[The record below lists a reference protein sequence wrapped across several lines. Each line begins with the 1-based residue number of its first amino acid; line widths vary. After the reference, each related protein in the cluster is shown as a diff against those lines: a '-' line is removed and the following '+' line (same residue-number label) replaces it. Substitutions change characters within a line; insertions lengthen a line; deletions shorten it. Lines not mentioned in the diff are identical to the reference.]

1 MVRRSARIETK
12 LTPKLWSRE
21 EDDDDYERPELR
33 TPEYSQR
40 ENIHRSPFGPRI
52 EDKLRILG
60 LRSTRRADLEQTDRS
75 RFFSRLKHLSG
86 DLEASRRK
94 EEERRIDSD
103 VELRSLEVLD
113 EDNDGPVFYSFGD
126 LASREDEYG
135 YLNGEN
141 ASDDDST
148 VSPEEE
154 HFEGSP
160 SPVQQQVSPP
170 GSNQRGPA
178 AYHVIK
184 SLYAGDGYEG
194 GHHSAKLTA
203 VLSDRAVISQSM
215 FRWIH
220 FARSSM
226 DIDDFSAQVALI
238 PGLSSAETAG
248 LRSMIASIKRDNV
261 LKVQVSD
268 GNLAKSVKG
277 LTPSPARPSLFRD
290 KTLGEYFI
298 NLEHQILHKTS
309 LGDGSAYRAT
319 EAMERS
325 AVHKLLESE
334 RQRLYETYSPKQQRD
349 FNRRVALFLLAD
361 AVFNFFFPQDMLGIT
376 TSGKFWGAVARLVMP
391 ESSET
396 PEANATLSDS
406 KKSNVA
412 EVPRPSWRSNL
423 DLLESFL
430 GALREDI
437 FAFTEIFASI
447 EEPDR
452 EYIKTPPTLTNAWV
466 HIILALATFPHNQ
479 ERSLQL
485 ADRARSEVN
494 DGMGE
499 IIAARSEPL
508 DVCNLVMLPSDM
520 VALMCLKLTD
530 NPTPNMPHIFSVYG
544 SYLRMIE
551 SEIDTAPDRK
561 IEIKLRLLRQELGA
575 IRSVVVVTANDVH
588 FIATKRSEPT
598 SWFSVR
604 LPADGTMESMAEG
617 ILGPDRYGNP
627 NPCGFSY
634 ILLRDCLSELRAMVY
649 ELSRTT
655 EAVERLSTVNRERIG
670 ETKDRQERAI
680 YAFTMVT
687 VVFLPLSA
695 VASIFGMNSS
705 DIRDMELGQWAY
717 WATALPVTAAV
728 MVLGLLV
735 TGDLEV
741 AHRWFEQRI
750 SRPRGKVTWETDSG
764 EK

>member
-1 MVRRSARIETK
+1 MKQIQLPMLTNGRSN
-12 LTPKLWSRE
+12 SRAQ
-21 EDDDDYERPELR
+21 
-33 TPEYSQR
+33 SA
-40 ENIHRSPFGPRI
+40 S
-52 EDKLRILG
+52 
-60 LRSTRRADLEQTDRS
+60 
-75 RFFSRLKHLSG
+75 HL
-86 DLEASRRK
+86 
-94 EEERRIDSD
+94 
-103 VELRSLEVLD
+103 
-113 EDNDGPVFYSFGD
+113 
-126 LASREDEYG
+126 
-135 YLNGEN
+135 
-141 ASDDDST
+141 
-148 VSPEEE
+148 
-154 HFEGSP
+154 P
-160 SPVQQQVSPP
+160 SPK
-170 GSNQRGPA
+170 GSCGIF
-178 AYHVIK
+178 AYLEI
-184 SLYAGDGYEG
+184 
-194 GHHSAKLTA
+194 
-203 VLSDRAVISQSM
+203 
-215 FRWIH
+215 
-220 FARSSM
+220 
-226 DIDDFSAQVALI
+226 
-238 PGLSSAETAG
+238 
-248 LRSMIASIKRDNV
+248 
-261 LKVQVSD
+261 
-268 GNLAKSVKG
+268 LAKSVKG
-277 LTPSPARPSLFRD
+277 LTPSPARPSLSGD

-349 FNRRVALFLLAD
+349 FNRRVTLFLSAD

-376 TSGKFWGAVARLVMP
+376 TSEKFWGAVARLVMP
-391 ESSET
+391 EISET

-437 FAFTEIFASI
+437 FSFTEIFATI

-452 EYIKTPPTLTNAWV
+452 EYIKTPSTLTNAWV

-494 DGMGE
+494 NGMGE

-508 DVCNLVMLPSDM
+508 DVRNLVILPSDM
-520 VALMCLKLTD
+520 LALMCLKLTD

-575 IRSVVVVTANDVH
+575 IRSVVETQEYLLERFLRTRDNMVMSNDVH
-588 FIATKRSEPT
+588 SIATKRAEPT

-604 LPADGTMESMAEG
+604 LPPDGTMESMAEG

-750 SRPRGKVTWETDSG
+750 SRPRGRVTWETDSG